1 MMRPIEEAGA
11 WLIRVVRNRIID
23 RFRKKRPV
31 PFSEGVRSAK
41 DDLAQASWEELLPS
55 PDAGPEAL
63 YARSILL
70 EELDAA
76 LDELPEEQR
85 EVFIAHEMEGRSFK
99 EISAAS
105 GVNINTLLSRKRQAV
120 LQLRRR
126 LQAIYEEFWEA

>member
-1 MMRPIEEAGA
+1 MRPIEQAGA
-11 WLIRVVRNRIID
+11 WLFRVVRNRIID

-31 PFSEGVRSAK
+31 PFSEGVRAAK
-41 DDLAQASWEELLPS
+41 DDLAQVGWEELLPS

-85 EVFIAHEMEGRSFK
+85 EVFVAHEIEGRSFK

>member
-1 MMRPIEEAGA
+1 MRPVEQAGA
-11 WLIRVVRNRIID
+11 WLFRVVRNRIID

-31 PFSEGVRSAK
+31 PFSEGVRAAK
-41 DDLAQASWEELLPS
+41 DDLAQVGWEELLPS

-85 EVFIAHEMEGRSFK
+85 EVFVAHEMEGRSFK

>member
-1 MMRPIEEAGA
+1 MRPIGQAGA
-11 WLIRVVRNRIID
+11 WLFRVVRNRIID

-31 PFSEGVRSAK
+31 PFSEGVRAAK
-41 DDLAQASWEELLPS
+41 DDLAQVGWEELLPS

-85 EVFIAHEMEGRSFK
+85 EVFVAHEMEGRSFK